1 MTAVRRIALVGLP
14 GSGKSTVAPLLAEH
28 LGWRCVD
35 LDDEV
40 TQTSGRTPAAILAVD
55 GEAAFR
61 AIELTALVGVLGRP
75 ESMVIACGGGL
86 ITGSAARS
94 ALTEQCDV
102 VWLDAPDGVLIERL
116 GDALSRPLLAGSAA
130 TSIPRLRADRFD
142 AHQVAGLRV
151 RSDDGP
157 EVIAATLASALR
169 DAVPVGLGP
178 RTYNVE
184 IRPGA
189 LDDVLMHLPAG
200 ATRVGL
206 LADRAVQPAADRLV
220 ASLRSAGI
228 ATTPL
233 PVEGGE
239 AIKTWAAAGQLLDEL
254 GDAGLQRN
262 DCVIALG
269 GGTVGDLAGFVAATY
284 LRGIA
289 WLNVP
294 TTLLAMVDS
303 AVGGKTGVNLAR
315 GKNLAGAF
323 WQPRAVVC
331 DPDLLA
337 SQDDRSF
344 RSAFAEIIKY
354 SMIVDTTLVGDLDT
368 HLDGLLGRDPAL
380 LAGAVRESCAIKA
393 RIVSADERET
403 GLRAI
408 LNYGHTAGHAIEAA
422 AGFGDVLHGEA
433 VAVGMRVAGRLSI
446 VELGCPSEDIGWQ
459 DEMIGRCGLPTTL
472 VFDLER
478 VLGHMRADK
487 KNVGDQLGWVLLE
500 SRGRPQTSRRVPE
513 PAVRDALNAV
523 LPQ

>member
-1 MTAVRRIALVGLP
+1 MTAARRIALVGLP
-14 GSGKSTVAPLLAEH
+14 GSGKSTVAPLLAAL
-28 LGWRCVD
+28 LGWSCVD

-40 TQTSGRTPAAILAVD
+40 AAKSGRTPAAILAAD

-61 AIELTALVGVLGRP
+61 AIELTALVDVLSRT

-86 ITGSAARS
+86 ITGSAART

-102 VWLDAPDGVLIERL
+102 VWLDVPDGVLIERL

-130 TSIPRLRADRFD
+130 TTIPRLRADRFD

-151 RSDDGP
+151 LSDDEP
-157 EVIAATLASALR
+157 AVIAATLASALR
-169 DAVPVGLGP
+169 DAVPVDLGA

-189 LDDVLMHLPAG
+189 LDDVVMHLSAG
-200 ATRVGL
+200 VMRAGL
-206 LADRAVQPAADRLV
+206 IADRAVQTVADRLV

-228 ATTPL
+228 ATTVL
-233 PVEGGE
+233 LVDGGE
-239 AIKTWAAAGQLLDEL
+239 AIKSWATAGELLEQL

-323 WQPRAVVC
+323 WQPRAVIC
-331 DPDLLA
+331 DPHLLA
-337 SQDDRSF
+337 TQDERSF

-354 SMIVDTTLVGDLDT
+354 SMIVETTLTADLDT
-368 HLDGLLGRDPAL
+368 HLDGLLRREPAL
-380 LAGAVRESCAIKA
+380 LAAAVRESCAIKA

-403 GLRAI
+403 GVRAM
-408 LNYGHTAGHAIEAA
+408 LNYGHTAGHALEAA

-446 VELGCPSEDIGWQ
+446 GELGCPSGDIGWQ
-459 DEMIGRCGLPTTL
+459 DEMIERCGLPTAL
-472 VFDLER
+472 VFDPER
-478 VLGHMRADK
+478 VLGYMRADK
-487 KNVGDQLGWVLLE
+487 KTVEDQVGWVLLE
-500 SRGRPQTSRRVPE
+500 GRAKPRTGRRVAE
-513 PAVRDALNAV
+513 PAVRDALNGV
-523 LPQ
+523 LMR

>member
-1 MTAVRRIALVGLP
+1 
-14 GSGKSTVAPLLAEH
+14 
-28 LGWRCVD
+28 
-35 LDDEV
+35 
-40 TQTSGRTPAAILAVD
+40 
-55 GEAAFR
+55 
-61 AIELTALVGVLGRP
+61 
-75 ESMVIACGGGL
+75 MVIACGGGL
-86 ITGSAARS
+86 ITGSAARTT
-94 ALTEQCDV
+94 LTEQCDV

-130 TSIPRLRADRFD
+130 GSIPRLRADRFD

-151 RSDDGP
+151 LSDDEP
-157 EVIAATLASALR
+157 AVIAATLASALR
-169 DAVPVGLGP
+169 DAVPVDLGA

-189 LDDVLMHLPAG
+189 LDDVGMHLAAG
-200 ATRVGL
+200 VMRVGL
-206 LADRAVQPAADRLV
+206 IADRAVRAASDRLV

-228 ATTPL
+228 ATTVL
-233 PVEGGE
+233 LVEGGE
-239 AIKTWAAAGQLLDEL
+239 AIKTWATAGQLLDQL
-254 GDAGLQRN
+254 GEAGLQRN

-323 WQPRAVVC
+323 WQPRAVIC

-337 SQDDRSF
+337 SQDERSF

-354 SMIVDTTLVGDLDT
+354 SMIVETTLTADLET
-368 HLDGLLGRDPAL
+368 HLDVLLRRDPAL
-380 LAGAVRESCAIKA
+380 LAAAVRESCAIKA

-403 GLRAI
+403 GARAI

-433 VAVGMRVAGRLSI
+433 VAVGMRVAGALSI
-446 VELGCPSEDIGWQ
+446 RELRCPPEDIAWQ
-459 DEMIGRCGLPTTL
+459 DEMIERCGLPTAL
-472 VFDLER
+472 VFDPQR
-478 VLGHMRADK
+478 VLGYMRADK
-487 KNVGDQLGWVLLE
+487 KTVGDQVGWVLLE
-500 SRGRPQTSRRVPE
+500 GRAKPQIGRRVAE
-513 PAVRDALNAV
+513 PAVREALNAV
-523 LPQ
+523 LMP